1 MSLNLRLLNLFLGMC
16 KGAEGLPRGLYELGF
31 KAEAVEFKFNNSENK
46 AVVPELIIAS
56 EPIHH
61 TVLFEWKSGA
71 NTEADQLHRYSKVTT
86 DDLIARAY
94 LAPGKCTIHD
104 VAVVGRDEH
113 RGTIPIGITDGGYDF
128 PVLVTTPVGIETILN
143 QFKVQQTD
151 AIFRPLAVNWDAL
164 PTAFFPLDA
173 ESELWEFAEQ
183 AIPHVLQ
190 EMQKGSPRV
199 LANEIGK
206 HIVPLWETMR
216 ADYRGLLETK
226 IKNVLD
232 RATRKE
238 FNKNLRKNKKL
249 KAKTG
254 TPTWDILENPL
265 VEAADKRHK
274 AWKAMLRQQK
284 ALIEYFK
291 DPNRQEDLELNE
303 A

>member
-1 MSLNLRLLNLFLGMC
+1 MC
-16 KGAEGLPRGLYELGF
+16 KGAEGLPRGLYDLGF
-31 KAEAVEFKFNNSENK
+31 KAEAVEFKFTNSENK

-61 TVLFEWKSGA
+61 TVLFEWKSGG
-71 NTEADQLHRYSKVTT
+71 NTEADQLQRYSKITT
-86 DDLIARAY
+86 DDLVARAY

-104 VAVVGRDEH
+104 VAVIGKDEH
-113 RGTIPIGITDGGYDF
+113 RDKIPIGITSGGYDF
-128 PVLVTTPVGIETILN
+128 PVLVTTAVGIETILN
-143 QFKVQQTD
+143 QFKVQETD
-151 AIFRPLAVNWDAL
+151 RVFRPLAVNWDTL
-164 PTAFFPLDA
+164 PSAFFPLDA
-173 ESELWEFAEQ
+173 DSELWEFAEQ
-183 AIPHVLQ
+183 SIPHVLQ

-216 ADYRGLLETK
+216 ADYRGLLEKK
-226 IKNVLD
+226 IQTVLD
-232 RATRKE
+232 RAARKE
-238 FNKNLRKNKKL
+238 FDKNLRKNKKV

-291 DPNRQEDLELNE
+291 DPHRQEDLELNGG
-303 A
+303 